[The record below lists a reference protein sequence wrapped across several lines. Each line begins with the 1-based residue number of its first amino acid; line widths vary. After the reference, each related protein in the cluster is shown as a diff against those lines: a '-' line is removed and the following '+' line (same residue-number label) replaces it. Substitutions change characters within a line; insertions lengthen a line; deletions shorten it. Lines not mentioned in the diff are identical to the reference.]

1 MIISPEIQDM
11 IILSTLNG
19 QKCNVILDLDNT
31 LISAIEYEKLNN
43 TYRNT
48 NLKHHVFDKSFIIF
62 ERPHVQ
68 KFLDFLFK
76 HFNVSVWSAGTKD
89 YVLFIVKNIIQ
100 TSPSRKIHTIL
111 HYDHCVMSSKFFPN
125 TPKDLR
131 FLYNIIKG
139 FKKSNTF
146 IIDDLDEVYMSQPSN
161 CIQVPR
167 FDLEIEPH
175 NIGDNALVILKN
187 NLSKLI

>member
-11 IILSTLNG
+11 IILSSLNG

-31 LISAIEYEKLNN
+31 LVSAIEYEKLNN

-48 NLKHHVFDKSFIIF
+48 NLKYHILDKSFIIF

-68 KFLDFLFK
+68 RFLDFLFK

-89 YVLFIVKNIIQ
+89 YVLFIIKNVIQ
-100 TSPSRKIHTIL
+100 TSPYRKIHTIL
-111 HYDHCVMSSKFFPN
+111 HYDHCQMSSKFYPD

-131 FLYNIIKG
+131 FLYNIMKG
-139 FKKSNTF
+139 YKKSNTF

-167 FDLEIEPH
+167 FDLESDPH
-175 NIGDNALVILKN
+175 NIGDNALIILQN

>member
-11 IILSTLNG
+11 IILSSLNG

-31 LISAIEYEKLNN
+31 LVSAVEYDKLNN

-48 NLKHHVFDKSFIIF
+48 NLKYHILDKSFIIF

-68 KFLDFLFK
+68 GFLDFLFK

-89 YVLFIVKNIIQ
+89 YVLFIIKNVIQ
-100 TSPSRKIHTIL
+100 TSPTRKIYTIL
-111 HYDHCVMSSKFFPN
+111 HYDHCQMSSKFYPD

-131 FLYNIIKG
+131 FLYNIMKG
-139 FKKSNTF
+139 YNQYNTF

-167 FDLEIEPH
+167 FDLESDPY
-175 NIGDNALVILKN
+175 NIGDNALVILQN